1 MATTSRWLVALVGR
15 PNVGKSTLFNR
26 IIGYRDAIVHDLP
39 GVTRDRHY
47 ADAEWAG
54 KRFTLI
60 DTGGFVPA
68 SEDVM
73 ETAIRE
79 QAEVAIDEAQLVLF
93 VVDGESG
100 LLPADREIADVL
112 RRAGKR
118 VMLLV
123 NKSDSER
130 KEQGLGEFYGL
141 GLGEPI
147 PLSALGGR
155 RIGDLL
161 DAVTATIPETDETD
175 DDPRLKIAIIG
186 KPNVGKS
193 SLVNALLQEERHIVT
208 DIPGTTRDP
217 IDAVLKYYGEEMLLI
232 DTAGLRRKSRI
243 KESVELFSTVRTVKS
258 IERCDVAVI
267 LIDAQQ
273 GLDHQDLHIVETAAE
288 KRKATVLAVNKWDL
302 IEKDEHTA
310 KLFERALRERLR
322 LYDHLPIIFIS
333 ALEKQ
338 RIYKLIDMVKQ
349 VDAEQRKRITTS
361 RLNAVMEEEIAAH
374 PPHSRSG
381 KEIKIKFS
389 TQVKTAPP
397 VFAFFCN
404 DPRLVDDSYVRF
416 LENQIRAHFGF
427 TGVPIV
433 ISLKKK

>member
-26 IIGYRDAIVHDLP
+26 IIGQRRAIVHDLP

-47 ADAEWAG
+47 ADSEWSG
-54 KRFTLI
+54 KPFTLI

-73 ETAIRE
+73 ETAIRD
-79 QAEVAIDEAQLVLF
+79 QAQIAIEEAHTVLF
-93 VVDGESG
+93 IVDGEAG
-100 LLPADREIADVL
+100 VLPADKEIAGIL
-112 RRAGKR
+112 RRAEKR
-118 VMLLV
+118 VLLIV
-123 NKSDSER
+123 NKADSAK
-130 KEQGLGEFYGL
+130 KEQSLGEFYAL
-141 GLGEPI
+141 GLGEPF
-147 PLSALGGR
+147 PVSALGGR

-161 DAVTATIPETDETD
+161 DVVTQAISVTDEEMTD
-175 DDPRLKIAIIG
+175 TRLKIAIIG

-217 IDAVLKYYGEEMLLI
+217 IDAVLKYYGEEIVLI
-232 DTAGLRRKSRI
+232 DTAGLRRRSRV
-243 KESVELFSTVRTVKS
+243 KESVELFSVVRTVKS

-273 GLDHQDLHIVETAAE
+273 GLEHQDLHIVETAAE
-288 KRKATVLAVNKWDL
+288 KRKGIVIAVNKWDL
-302 IEKDEHTA
+302 IEKDHQTA
-310 KLFERALRERLR
+310 TLFERALRERLR
-322 LYDHLPIIFIS
+322 VFDYIPMMFIS

-338 RIYKLIDMVKQ
+338 RIYKLLEMVKQ

-361 RLNAVMEEEIAAH
+361 QLNAAMEVEIAAH

-381 KEIKIKFS
+381 KEIKIKFV
-389 TQVKTAPP
+389 TQVKTQPP

-404 DPRLVDDSYVRF
+404 DPRLIDDSYERF
-416 LENQIRAHFGF
+416 LENRLREHFGF